1 MAQFTNQASI
11 SYNGLTANSN
21 IVTGEITRVLSVSK
35 TSVSGSYRR
44 GDTLTYAVS
53 ISNTGS
59 APYTGLTVTD
69 DLGAY
74 TAGTASGNAPDV
86 CRRFGSVLCKR
97 RSSGRA
103 YRCGRPHRS

>member
-44 GDTLTYAVS
+44 GKEARRQHQ
-53 ISNTGS
+53 
-59 APYTGLTVTD
+59 
-69 DLGAY
+69 
-74 TAGTASGNAPDV
+74 V
-86 CRRFGSVLCKR
+86 C
-97 RSSGRA
+97 
-103 YRCGRPHRS
+103 